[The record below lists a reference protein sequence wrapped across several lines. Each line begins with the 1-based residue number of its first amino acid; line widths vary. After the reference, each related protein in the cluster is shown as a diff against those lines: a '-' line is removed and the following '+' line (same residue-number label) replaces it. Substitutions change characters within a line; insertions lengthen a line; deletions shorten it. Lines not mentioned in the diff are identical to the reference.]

1 MVAKVGKEEAHL
13 GMRVLFGSFREPA
26 VVDGISWN
34 WVALRIDRGG
44 YVIADWNDVYRKEE
58 D

>member
-1 MVAKVGKEEAHL
+1 MAEKLRKEEARL
-13 GMRVLFGSFREPA
+13 GMEVYFGEQRLVA
-26 VVDGISWN
+26 VVDGISWG
-34 WVALRIDRGG
+34 WCGLRVYQGG